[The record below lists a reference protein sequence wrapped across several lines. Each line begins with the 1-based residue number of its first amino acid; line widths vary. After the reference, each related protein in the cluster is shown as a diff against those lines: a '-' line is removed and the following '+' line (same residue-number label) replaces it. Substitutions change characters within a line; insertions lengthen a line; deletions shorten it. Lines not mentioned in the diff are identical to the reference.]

1 MPALGQV
8 LSQILSSDRKQGF
21 LRLTGGRS
29 QEGGIQRCT
38 VLRGWMNKDPRRQQ
52 QTQKNSCLNDEEQP
66 GKTWQDNETAILL
79 LRGETSDTR
88 DKGNKLG
95 DQLEGHLP
103 ECPVL
108 SLGTASPEVS
118 GAPEPRVRCPLQD
131 DGDCCP
137 LIL

>member
-8 LSQILSSDRKQGF
+8 LSQILSSDQKQGF

-79 LRGETSDTR
+79 L
-88 DKGNKLG
+88 
-95 DQLEGHLP
+95 
-103 ECPVL
+103 
-108 SLGTASPEVS
+108 
-118 GAPEPRVRCPLQD
+118 
-131 DGDCCP
+131 
-137 LIL
+137 